1 MEDPLCE
8 NQNDLDIAQ
17 TLRRVAFWVYCTNAC
32 VMTAVIVSLICKRG
46 NLVAILSILVYT
58 CAETLKMFLLS
69 DYSTDISATATV
81 SRIIHK
87 SLIYIC
93 SGNLL

>member
-1 MEDPLCE
+1 MENPLCE

-17 TLRRVAFWVYCTNAC
+17 TLGRVSFWIYFTNAC
-32 VMTAVIVSLICKRG
+32 VMATVLVSLIYKRG

-58 CAETLKMFLLS
+58 CAEALKGFLLS